1 MLGAGK
7 IIAIDVRPEGL
18 ANAKRFG
25 ADELLT
31 TDAVPPEYI
40 VDVWDDGIFDRGIP
54 VVAEVT
60 GNEAAL
66 QLAGDMTAVHGHLSI
81 AGYHQGGM
89 RSINMALWNWKAIHI
104 ANAHERRDW
113 RCAGLIQNAL
123 TLIQKGFLNTKDLMT
138 NVYGFDEINKAYYEL
153 KHKPDGYI
161 KGVIRISNG

>member
-1 MLGAGK
+1 MTA
-7 IIAIDVRPEGL
+7 
-18 ANAKRFG
+18 
-25 ADELLT
+25 
-31 TDAVPPEYI
+31 DAVPPEYI